1 MSRRMEE
8 PFDQKMLHFAVALS
22 DAYKED
28 DEKEGLA
35 LAPLEMKK
43 DELTEDFTAMI
54 YAQWML
60 YRKVTGDDIDILG
73 FTHVANRL
81 VFQQVLKDNGVL
93 QN

>member
-1 MSRRMEE
+1 MEE

-60 YRKVTGDDIDILG
+60 YRKVTGDDIDILLSLI
-73 FTHVANRL
+73 HI
-81 VFQQVLKDNGVL
+81 
-93 QN
+93 

>member
-1 MSRRMEE
+1 MEE

-43 DELTEDFTAMI
+43 DELPEDFTAMI

>member
-1 MSRRMEE
+1 MEE

-35 LAPLEMKK
+35 LEMKK

>member
-1 MSRRMEE
+1 MEE

-73 FTHVANRL
+73 FTHVANRI

>member
-1 MSRRMEE
+1 
-8 PFDQKMLHFAVALS
+8 
-22 DAYKED
+22 
-28 DEKEGLA
+28 
-35 LAPLEMKK
+35 MKK

>member
-1 MSRRMEE
+1 MEE
-8 PFDQKMLHFAVALS
+8 PFDQKTLHFAVALS

>member
-1 MSRRMEE
+1 MEE

-81 VFQQVLKDNGVL
+81 VFQQVLKDNCVL

>member
-1 MSRRMEE
+1 MEE

-28 DEKEGLA
+28 EEKEGLA

>member
-1 MSRRMEE
+1 MEE

-81 VFQQVLKDNGVL
+81 VFQQVLKENGVL

>member
-1 MSRRMEE
+1 MEE

-73 FTHVANRL
+73 FSPCCKPACISTGPER
-81 VFQQVLKDNGVL
+81 
-93 QN
+93 

>member
-1 MSRRMEE
+1 MEE

-28 DEKEGLA
+28 DEKDGLA

>member
-1 MSRRMEE
+1 MEE

-54 YAQWML
+54 ICTMDAVQKS
-60 YRKVTGDDIDILG
+60 YR
-73 FTHVANRL
+73 R
-81 VFQQVLKDNGVL
+81 
-93 QN
+93 

>member
-1 MSRRMEE
+1 MEE

-28 DEKEGLA
+28 DEKEELA

>member
-1 MSRRMEE
+1 MEE

-81 VFQQVLKDNGVL
+81 VLQQVLKDNGVL

>member
-1 MSRRMEE
+1 MEE
-8 PFDQKMLHFAVALS
+8 QFDQKMLHFAVALS
-22 DAYKED
+22 DTYKED

>member
-1 MSRRMEE
+1 MEE

-81 VFQQVLKDNGVL
+81 VFQQALKDNGVL

>member
-1 MSRRMEE
+1 MEK

>member
-1 MSRRMEE
+1 MEE

-60 YRKVTGDDIDILG
+60 YRKVTGDDNDILG

>member
-1 MSRRMEE
+1 MEE

-81 VFQQVLKDNGVL
+81 VFQQVLKDKGVL